1 MVEIKAESQRERERR
16 GRIEQAK
23 LLLCE
28 QDSFR
33 IYICIYL
40 CIYIYGMHTYTKR
53 NEERIWEALRG
64 NEKEKRRR
72 ERQRN

>member
-1 MVEIKAESQRERERR
+1 MSRLNPCSVN
-16 GRIEQAK
+16 RIVSE
-23 LLLCE
+23 
-28 QDSFR
+28 F
-33 IYICIYL
+33 IYVYILFIYV
-40 CIYIYGMHTYTKR
+40 YIYGMHTYTKR

>member
-1 MVEIKAESQRERERR
+1 M
-16 GRIEQAK
+16 
-23 LLLCE
+23 
-28 QDSFR
+28 
-33 IYICIYL
+33 YISV
-40 CIYIYGMHTYTKR
+40 YIYGMHTYTKR

>member
-1 MVEIKAESQRERERR
+1 MSRLNSCSVN
-16 GRIEQAK
+16 RIVSE
-23 LLLCE
+23 
-28 QDSFR
+28 F
-33 IYICIYL
+33 IYVYICV
-40 CIYIYGMHTYTKR
+40 YIYGMHTYTKR